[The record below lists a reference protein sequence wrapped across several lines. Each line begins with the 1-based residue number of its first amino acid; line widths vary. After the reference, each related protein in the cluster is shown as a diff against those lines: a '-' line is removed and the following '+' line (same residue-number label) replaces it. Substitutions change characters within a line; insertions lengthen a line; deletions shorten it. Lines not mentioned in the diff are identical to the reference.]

1 VIAMEEYAD
10 LLGEI
15 YLERSRYL
23 LNTDEAENFLKW
35 QILKSRQGLCDH
47 NYGNWRYKICQYI

>member
-15 YLERSRYL
+15 YLERARYL

-47 NYGNWRYKICQYI
+47 NYWNWRYKICQYI